1 MGLVYS
7 HHVSVM
13 VIVNVD
19 VFRMSVIGYI
29 INGGGLFFA
38 ILPKMNYSQ
47 LRSYRDT
54 SRHS

>member
-29 INGGGLFFA
+29 INRIRLFFA

-54 SRHS
+54 SRH